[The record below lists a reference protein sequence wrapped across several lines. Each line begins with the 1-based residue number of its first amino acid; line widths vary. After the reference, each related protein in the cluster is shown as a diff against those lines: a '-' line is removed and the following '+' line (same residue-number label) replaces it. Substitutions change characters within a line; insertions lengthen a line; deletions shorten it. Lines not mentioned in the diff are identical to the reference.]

1 MKICFCE
8 AQGSQSKPSIFFLPL
23 GDAPAQHVQMFGNLC
38 KDLSSVLKRLQVIAS
53 EAVFIGLRHPEIR
66 NCIYI
71 VFGIDIF
78 ISAGIKHKCSSYYLV
93 FNKKKKQTNN
103 INHSKSED
111 DEFWLLPPNFLNGKT
126 FFGPSP
132 SSSFIPALK
141 APARP

>member
-8 AQGSQSKPSIFFLPL
+8 AQGSQSKPSIFILPL

-66 NCIYI
+66 YCIYI

-78 ISAGIKHKCSSYYLV
+78 ISAGIKHTCSSYYLV
-93 FNKKKKQTNN
+93 FNKKNQTNN
-103 INHSKSED
+103 VNHSK
-111 DEFWLLPPNFLNGKT
+111 K
-126 FFGPSP
+126 
-132 SSSFIPALK
+132 
-141 APARP
+141 

>member
-8 AQGSQSKPSIFFLPL
+8 AQGSQSKPSIFILPL

-66 NCIYI
+66 YCIYI

-78 ISAGIKHKCSSYYLV
+78 ISAGIKHTCSSYYLV
-93 FNKKKKQTNN
+93 FNKKTNKQTT
-103 INHSKSED
+103 STTAKVKTM
-111 DEFWLLPPNFLNGKT
+111 NFGFYLQT
-126 FFGPSP
+126 S
-132 SSSFIPALK
+132 
-141 APARP
+141 